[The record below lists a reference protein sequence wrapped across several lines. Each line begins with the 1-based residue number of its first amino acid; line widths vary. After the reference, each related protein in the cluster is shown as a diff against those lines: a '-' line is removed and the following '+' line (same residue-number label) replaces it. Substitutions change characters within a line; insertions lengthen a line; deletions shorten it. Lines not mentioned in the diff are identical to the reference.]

1 MFLKAIEKNTA
12 EKSIALYL
20 CSEGLRQDPRNHCV
34 PILDTFEDEMEL
46 DTEFIVMPLLRKFR
60 SPPFDIGLEAFD
72 FVQQMLE
79 VSLPVKWMN
88 LSYDLQAV
96 VFMHEHNVAHR

>member
-1 MFLKAIEKNTA
+1 MFLKAIEKNSA
-12 EKSIALYL
+12 EKSTALYL
-20 CSEGLRQDPRNHCV
+20 YSEELRNDPRNHCV
-34 PILDTFEDEMEL
+34 PILDSFEDEMEL

-60 SPPFDIGLEAFD
+60 SPPFDIGLEAFE

-79 VSLPVKWMN
+79 VSLLVNLIN

>member
-1 MFLKAIEKNTA
+1 MFLKAIEKNSA
-12 EKSIALYL
+12 EKSTALYL
-20 CSEGLRQDPRNHCV
+20 YSEELRNDPRNHCV
-34 PILDTFEDEMEL
+34 PILDSFEDEMEL

-60 SPPFDIGLEAFD
+60 SPPFDIGLEAFE

-79 VSLPVKWMN
+79 VSLLVKLIN